1 MAQDELALLNDFMDE
16 MNEIMVESWKGKT
29 ISEIATKLKKPR
41 QRVKEI
47 IEQWGTIA
55 SRNDVVRGRAREAL
69 ATADAHYS
77 KLIGHAYEV
86 MEEADNNGSL
96 SIKTNAIK
104 LIADMEARR
113 IDMLQKS
120 GLLENKELA
129 EEMIE
134 TQRRQAALEGILKE
148 VVADCDHCRVKVM
161 NRLSEISKDEV
172 VVVGYV
178 GGEHD

>member
-1 MAQDELALLNDFMDE
+1 MAHNELEQLHSYMDE
-16 MNEIMVESWKGKT
+16 MNEVMVEKWKGKT
-29 ISEIATKLKKPR
+29 ISEIATSLKKPR

-47 IEQWGTIA
+47 IEEWGALA
-55 SRNDVVRGRAREAL
+55 SRNDVVRTRAREAL

-86 MEEADNNGSL
+86 MEEADVNGNL
-96 SIKTNAIK
+96 SAKTNSIK

-129 EEMIE
+129 EEMMD
-134 TQRRQAALEGILKE
+134 TQKRQQDLEKILKE
-148 VVADCDHCRVKVM
+148 VVSDCPKCRTEVL
-161 NRLSEISKDEV
+161 NRLSAISTSSEV
-172 VVVGYV
+172 VVVPYEGA
-178 GGEHD
+178 

>member
-1 MAQDELALLNDFMDE
+1 MAQNELELLHDYMDE
-16 MNEIMVESWKGKT
+16 MNEIMVEKWKGKT
-29 ISEIATKLKKPR
+29 VSEIATALKKPR

-47 IEQWGTIA
+47 IEEWGVVA
-55 SRNDVVRGRAREAL
+55 SRNDVVRTRAREAL

-86 MEEADNNGSL
+86 MEEADGNSNL
-96 SIKTNAIK
+96 PAKTNAIK

-129 EEMIE
+129 EEMME
-134 TQRRQAALEGILKE
+134 TQRKQKALEAILKE
-148 VVADCDHCRVKVM
+148 VVADCDHCRIQVL
-161 NRLSEISKDEV
+161 NRLSAVSGNDEV
-172 VVVGYV
+172 VVVDYEV
-178 GGEHD
+178 PEQ

>member
-1 MAQDELALLNDFMDE
+1 MAHNELEQLHSYMDE
-16 MNEIMVESWKGKT
+16 MNEVMVEKWKGKT
-29 ISEIATKLKKPR
+29 ISEIATSLKKPR

-47 IEQWGTIA
+47 IEEWGALA
-55 SRNDVVRGRAREAL
+55 SRNDVVRTRAREAL

-86 MEEADNNGSL
+86 MEEADVNGNL
-96 SIKTNAIK
+96 SAKTNSIK

-129 EEMIE
+129 EEMMD
-134 TQRRQAALEGILKE
+134 TQKRQQDLEKILKE
-148 VVADCDHCRVKVM
+148 VVADCPKCRTEVL
-161 NRLSEISKDEV
+161 NRLSAISTSSEV
-172 VVVGYV
+172 VVVPYEGA
-178 GGEHD
+178 